1 MVPVKGLW
9 TARVKGLQ
17 LFSTRKE
24 TLEGLFTAG
33 ESFRPS
39 LSINHVGTK
48 WLSQDVDRF
57 TKIPMR

>member
-1 MVPVKGLW
+1 MARVKGLW
-9 TARVKGLQ
+9 IARVKGLQ

-24 TLEGLFTAG
+24 TLEARFTAG
-33 ESFRPS
+33 ESFRAS
-39 LSINHVGTK
+39 SSINHVRTK